1 MKINPVS
8 FLLQGINSVCI
19 RDLYSLP
26 EHRSGGVK
34 RVDGDGYDDVV
45 ADDYFT
51 TVQINAVCSGRRLA
65 FNYRFADPK
74 LLYLKGNSL

>member
-45 ADDYFT
+45 ADDC
-51 TVQINAVCSGRRLA
+51 ILAV
-65 FNYRFADPK
+65 
-74 LLYLKGNSL
+74 